1 MMSLPPPSASSD
13 EEQLPRR
20 RGRLRRKGKKSGRG
34 LSAGIEKEVKGFP
47 EPGETQVNIEVIQN
61 IPHSIK
67 AMHLIADCICA
78 SLYEVCLT
86 CLQ

>member
-47 EPGETQVNIEVIQN
+47 EPGETQVKIDVIQN
-61 IPHSIK
+61 ISHSLK
-67 AMHLIADCICA
+67 
-78 SLYEVCLT
+78 SKQST
-86 CLQ
+86 Q

>member
-47 EPGETQVNIEVIQN
+47 EPGETQVKIEVI
-61 IPHSIK
+61 
-67 AMHLIADCICA
+67 
-78 SLYEVCLT
+78 
-86 CLQ
+86 